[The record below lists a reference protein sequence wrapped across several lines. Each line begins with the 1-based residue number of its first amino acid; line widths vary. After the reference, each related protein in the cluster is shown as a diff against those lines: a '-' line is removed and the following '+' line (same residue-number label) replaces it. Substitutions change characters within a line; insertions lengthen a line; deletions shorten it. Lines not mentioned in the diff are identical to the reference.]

1 MHPYT
6 QPSSP
11 YLPSC
16 HRTDARQAKRAR
28 ALVLLAQGV
37 PRPAICS
44 RLGLS
49 PSALSRYAQEAG
61 ADVSPRMAEAI

>member
-11 YLPSC
+11 YLPSV
-16 HRTDARQAKRAR
+16 HRIAAREAKRAR
-28 ALVLLAQGV
+28 ALVLLAEGV
-37 PRPAICS
+37 SRAAICS

-49 PSALSRYAQEAG
+49 PTALSRYAQEAKQG
-61 ADVSPRMAEAI
+61 AM

>member
-1 MHPYT
+1 MNPYT

-11 YLPSC
+11 YLPSL
-16 HRTDARQAKRAR
+16 HRVDAREAKRAR

-37 PRPAICS
+37 ERPAICQ

-49 PSALSRYAQEAG
+49 PSTLARYVRESGQG
-61 ADVSPRMAEAI
+61 AP